1 MTLRWLVAT
10 IHLLALVIGAG
21 AICVRAWSLRTAAD
35 PGRLPTVFLADTFWG
50 IAAMLWIGT
59 GVWRA
64 FGGLEKGSEY
74 YLGSTAFWIKM
85 TLLLAILALEVRPMV
100 TLIRWRRAAAH
111 SAVIDLAPS
120 AALARTSMLQLAL
133 VCGMVAAAA
142 AMARGLL
149 P

>member
-59 GVWRA
+59 ACGA
-64 FGGLEKGSEY
+64 CSAG
-74 YLGSTAFWIKM
+74 
-85 TLLLAILALEVRPMV
+85 
-100 TLIRWRRAAAH
+100 WRRAPRTTWAAPR
-111 SAVIDLAPS
+111 SGS
-120 AALARTSMLQLAL
+120 R
-133 VCGMVAAAA
+133 
-142 AMARGLL
+142 
-149 P
+149 